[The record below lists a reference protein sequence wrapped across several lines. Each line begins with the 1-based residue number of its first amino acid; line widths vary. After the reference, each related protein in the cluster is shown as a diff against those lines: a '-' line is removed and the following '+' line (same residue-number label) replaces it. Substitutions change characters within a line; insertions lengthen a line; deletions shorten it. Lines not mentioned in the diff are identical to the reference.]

1 MLIFRAIIEV
11 VQGQYLPSLSI
22 NYIAINK
29 VSANYYHSCM
39 RYRWKVVPH
48 CNVNL
53 NIYVA

>member
-11 VQGQYLPSLSI
+11 VQGQYVPSLSI
-22 NYIAINK
+22 NYIAINE
-29 VSANYYHSCM
+29 VSANYNHSFI

-53 NIYVA
+53 NIYLA

>member
-22 NYIAINK
+22 NDIAINK
-29 VSANYYHSCM
+29 VSANYHHSCM